1 MHKKLILLFVISF
14 SSLVLF
20 AQETRLYN
28 PDADAAKD
36 IAKAVAK
43 AKAEHKFVL
52 IQGGGNW
59 CKWCLEFARFAK
71 ADPRID
77 SVITNCYVLYH
88 LNYSKENDNHAM
100 YSKLGYP
107 QRFGYPVFVILNG
120 DGERIHTQNSE
131 YLENGKG
138 SYDKNK
144 VQSFLEM
151 WSPHALDPHVWG
163 DK

>member
-1 MHKKLILLFVISF
+1 
-14 SSLVLF
+14 
-20 AQETRLYN
+20 
-28 PDADAAKD
+28 
-36 IAKAVAK
+36 
-43 AKAEHKFVL
+43 
-52 IQGGGNW
+52 
-59 CKWCLEFARFAK
+59 CLEFARFAK
-71 ADPRID
+71 ADPQID
-77 SVITNCYVLYH
+77 SVITNCYVIYH
-88 LNYSKENDNHAM
+88 LNYSKENDNHAA

-120 DGERIHTQNSE
+120 EGERIHTQNSE